1 VSALSGF
8 FELDVIEQIT
18 ALCNRIANSPHRKP
32 KEYGQ
37 VRTAPIKDRDAR
49 TKIHQELRRIYKS
62 YLESYTDDTGAMIIS
77 AALSSSSNKNP
88 GARGG
93 WHGPNSGRNGGSQ
106 RQKPSFRPGWKD
118 LGGEYLH
125 FTLYKE
131 NKDTMEVVSYLAR
144 SLKLGPQSF
153 QFAGTKDR
161 RGVTSQRVSVYRVYA
176 DRMVPIGKTLRN
188 AKIGNYSYEPRGLEL
203 GELMGNEFVITL
215 RDCQFQ
221 LGERMD
227 TEEHTRKAIED
238 VQKAAKV
245 VCERGFLNYFGLQ
258 RFGTFST
265 RTDTIGKRMLQGD
278 FKGAVEAVL
287 NYHPAALEAAQDTV
301 PKDDTISFDDK
312 NRAAAIHSFQT
323 THQSRLALETL
334 PRKFSAEAAIIRHL
348 GVASRAN
355 DYQTALQGIPKNLRL
370 MYVHAY
376 QSLIWNLAASHRW
389 QHCGDKLLIGDL
401 VLVNEHKD
409 KSAVAKES
417 EQIDADGEVIIRPA
431 ANDSAA
437 LEEDRFTRARHLTAE
452 DIASGQYSI
461 YDIVLPTPGFDI
473 LYPDNIMIDFYEK
486 TMASDLGGQL
496 NPHDMSRSW
505 KDISLSGSYRK
516 LLAKPMGDIYIRPR
530 LYSDSEHEEQF
541 VQTDV
546 DRMFQHTNQQGKS
559 ELKQGD
565 AKANA
570 KSVVEPN
577 LHATS
582 PEQQE
587 ALLDGGSS
595 FPSKEQL
602 VTGAENGEHASTSNE
617 EGAKLG
623 GTETSPSVEHE
634 QKEPKPPQKLAFI
647 VKMQLG
653 SSQYATMALREL
665 MKLGVRTYKPDLG
678 GGR

>member
-1 VSALSGF
+1 MSALSGF

-18 ALCNRIANSPHRKP
+18 ALCNRIANSPHRRP

-37 VRTAPIKDRDAR
+37 VRTAPIKDREAR

-77 AALSSSSNKNP
+77 AAPTNSTNKNP
-88 GARGG
+88 GARGE
-93 WHGPNSGRNGGSQ
+93 WQDSNSGRNGGSQ
-106 RQKPSFRPGWKD
+106 RQEGSFKPGWKD

-161 RGVTSQRVSVYRVYA
+161 RGVTTQRVSVHRVYA

-238 VQKAAKV
+238 VKKAAKHV
-245 VCERGFLNYFGLQ
+245 SQKGFLNYFGLQ

-265 RTDTIGKRMLQGD
+265 RTDTIGKKMLQGD
-278 FKGAVEAVL
+278 FKGAVEAIL
-287 NYHPAALEAAQDTV
+287 SYHPAALEAAQDASS
-301 PKDDTISFDDK
+301 KDHTISFDDK

-323 THQSRLALETL
+323 TRHSRQALETL

-389 QHCGDKLLIGDL
+389 QHCADKLLVGDL

-409 KSAVAKES
+409 KSDAATES
-417 EQIDADGEVIIRPA
+417 EQIDADGEVIVRPA
-431 ANDSAA
+431 SNDSAA
-437 LEEDRFTRARHLTAE
+437 LEEDRFIRARHLTAE

-473 LYPDNIMIDFYEK
+473 LYPDNIMKDFYEK
-486 TMASDLGGQL
+486 TMASELGGEL
-496 NPHDMSRSW
+496 NPHDMRRSW

-516 LLAKPMGDIYIRPR
+516 LLAKPMGEIYVWPR
-530 LYSDSEHEEQF
+530 LYSDAEHEEQF

-546 DRMFQHTNQQGKS
+546 DRMFQHNNPQGKGQ
-559 ELKQGD
+559 LNHGG
-565 AKANA
+565 AKANDA
-570 KSVVEPN
+570 FSSKPEQSTT
-577 LHATS
+577 L

-587 ALLDGGSS
+587 APLNGGSS
-595 FPSKEQL
+595 FPGKEQL
-602 VTGAENGEHASTSNE
+602 VAEAENGEHTSTSNK

-623 GTETSPSVEHE
+623 GTETSASGEHE
-634 QKEPKPPQKLAFI
+634 QKEPEAPQKLAFI